1 MINLFNKIRKD
12 YMLPKI
18 NPVMAALIAVI
29 GGIILESFIGTW
41 AIIPTF
47 YLLMWYFECTEK

>member
-1 MINLFNKIRKD
+1 MINLFNKLMEN

-18 NPVMAALIAVI
+18 HPAIAAIIAVV
-29 GGIILESFIGTW
+29 GGILMYSLIEIW

-47 YLLMWYFECTEK
+47 YLLMWYFKCTEK

>member
-1 MINLFNKIRKD
+1 MDN

-18 NPVMAALIAVI
+18 HPAIAAIIAVVS
-29 GGIILESFIGTW
+29 GILMYSLIEIW

-47 YLLMWYFECTEK
+47 YLLMWYFKCTEK